1 MVAAAEDIGSVP
13 HGVMQVDP
21 NGSNEMTYTIRDI
34 YKGCGR
40 INDALDLRQLPGV
53 VDRAIKRQQLPIIY
67 VELRSVPDFVRHVLL
82 PIAAAMKKGQRTV
95 VVGADAEIPAIP
107 FVVFTGCRD
116 PARSTCSTKRRAT
129 TATG

>member
-34 YKGCGR
+34 DKCCGR

-53 VDRAIKRQQLPIIY
+53 VDRAIKRQQLPIID

-82 PIAAAMKKGQRTV
+82 P
-95 VVGADAEIPAIP
+95 P
-107 FVVFTGCRD
+107 
-116 PARSTCSTKRRAT
+116 
-129 TATG
+129 